1 MNDLKLIRQVLDTNQ
16 CDEFIKS
23 INYFIK
29 EGEIQRFK
37 KYFKKFYTNNK
48 DGYFWNTHYLT
59 SSRNQKQG
67 NLN

>member
-1 MNDLKLIRQVLDTNQ
+1 MLIRQVLDTNQ

-29 EGEIQRFK
+29 EGEIQWFK
-37 KYFKKFYTNNK
+37 KYFNKFYTENK

-59 SSRNQKQG
+59 SLRNQKQG